1 MAKTPKSFLTDKAD
15 QDTNKART
23 RPGKADSPRLS
34 DEEIAKLE
42 QDAVANDAN
51 NRKPA

>member
-1 MAKTPKSFLTDKAD
+1 MSKTPKVTNIKSD
-15 QDTNKART
+15 QGTNKART

-51 NRKPA
+51 NRKS